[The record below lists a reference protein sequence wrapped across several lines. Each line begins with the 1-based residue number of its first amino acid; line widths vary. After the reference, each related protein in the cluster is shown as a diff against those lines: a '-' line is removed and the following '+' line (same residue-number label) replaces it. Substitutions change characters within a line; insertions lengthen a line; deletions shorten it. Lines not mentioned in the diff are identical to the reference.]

1 MTSTPNHL
9 MNPKT
14 TRKQD
19 RTLWNEK
26 IQRSA
31 EIIPGSDWQ
40 APPLLFL
47 RLLTASLSSSL
58 RKNLPLP
65 QAHPVSPCN
74 NQRKIFFS
82 LSPAPKKYFFSLN
95 PLASLQNMPLC
106 PLQLAPPFVY
116 LSSLRKLQK
125 ISVTVP
131 FSLNCLLFWNH
142 SLISRFLSLPIFFG
156 CPQERLLLRV
166 ARENNKNNKKELI
179 LLEGVYN
186 NAFKCNVSSYLLY
199 AMSKLGREEDR

>member
-1 MTSTPNHL
+1 MSTPNNP

-26 IQRSA
+26 KQRNA
-31 EIIPGSDWQ
+31 KIIPRSDWQ

-47 RLLTASLSSSL
+47 RLLTGSLSSFL

-74 NQRKIFFS
+74 SQRKIFFS
-82 LSPAPKKYFFSLN
+82 PSPAPKKYFFSLN
-95 PLASLQNMPLC
+95 PPTSLQNMPLC
-106 PLQLAPPFVY
+106 PLQFALPFVY
-116 LSSLRKLQK
+116 LSSLRKLQN
-125 ISVTVP
+125 ISVTIP

-142 SLISRFLSLPIFFG
+142 SPISRFLSLPIFFG
-156 CPQERLLLRV
+156 CP
-166 ARENNKNNKKELI
+166 
-179 LLEGVYN
+179 
-186 NAFKCNVSSYLLY
+186 
-199 AMSKLGREEDR
+199 